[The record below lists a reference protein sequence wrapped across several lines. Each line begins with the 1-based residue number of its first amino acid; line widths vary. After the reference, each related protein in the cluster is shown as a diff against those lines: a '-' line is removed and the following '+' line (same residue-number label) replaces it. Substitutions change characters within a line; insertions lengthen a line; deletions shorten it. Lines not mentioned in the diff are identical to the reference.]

1 MKFLANEL
9 PIPAIDGPTRSRPD
23 VFIILRRGQ
32 HQEGRKF
39 NRCLFSGNLHLQW
52 QFHERT
58 PMAFGPPAGLT
69 ERAAAKVK
77 DVTASASHSYLFK
90 IAPLG
95 FGGSKYR
102 GHVRRTNNRLSLPAL
117 QKPCH
122 KMERLGISRVGTRA
136 WAGDRG

>member
-1 MKFLANEL
+1 
-9 PIPAIDGPTRSRPD
+9 
-23 VFIILRRGQ
+23 
-32 HQEGRKF
+32 
-39 NRCLFSGNLHLQW
+39 
-52 QFHERT
+52 
-58 PMAFGPPAGLT
+58 MAFGPPAGLT

-90 IAPLG
+90 IAPHG

-136 WAGDRG
+136 WAGDRGNAYQQENKTFP